1 MAWRLA
7 LGDILHTWDA
17 LAIGDKPTGRV
28 LLRSKNA
35 WHGNC
40 TVLDKTPKQL
50 PKRCHRHRFDSM
62 HLSLIRRTSMPP
74 TKRHLPRPYLLR
86 WCGSAL
92 TLAIGLAG
100 VQPAVASNSPPLA
113 ASAIATMDLSGLKSS
128 HSYTP
133 ALGESLE
140 RIVAKTMPESP
151 LSAQVLSQAF
161 VLLNPQAFGSSKPQR
176 THSTAT
182 LKVPNHN
189 QLMQLVLAR
198 NPAELAPAR
207 ATEAPPTK
215 VAATP
220 RPTEKRENWVRY
232 AGGPV
237 KSPANFDGST
247 AERSGWV
254 HYLGTAFTRN
264 RSGDAASRSE
274 TRSWVQYPSLGRATT
289 AQTEVSAD
297 SVKWVQYPS
306 VARAPAPAAQPE
318 TRLDTSGWV
327 RFVANRLYPQQQ
339 FAQLFD

>member
-1 MAWRLA
+1 
-7 LGDILHTWDA
+7 
-17 LAIGDKPTGRV
+17 
-28 LLRSKNA
+28 
-35 WHGNC
+35 
-40 TVLDKTPKQL
+40 
-50 PKRCHRHRFDSM
+50 
-62 HLSLIRRTSMPP
+62 MPP
-74 TKRHLPRPYLLR
+74 TQRHLPRPYLLR

-92 TLAIGLAG
+92 ALAIGLAG
-100 VQPAVASNSPPLA
+100 AHAAAASNALPLA
-113 ASAIATMDLSGLKSS
+113 ASPVAAMDLSGLKSS

-189 QLMQLVLAR
+189 QLLQLVLAR

-207 ATEAPPTK
+207 ATEPPPTK
-215 VAATP
+215 AAATP
-220 RPTEKRENWVRY
+220 RATEKRENWVRY
-232 AGGPV
+232 SGGPV

-247 AERSGWV
+247 PERSGWV

-264 RSGDAASRSE
+264 WSSDTANRSE
-274 TRSWVQYPSLGRATT
+274 TRAWVQYPSLGRATT
-289 AQTEVSAD
+289 APTEVGAD
-297 SVKWVQYPS
+297 SGKWVQYPS
-306 VARAPAPAAQPE
+306 VARAPAQAAQPE
-318 TRLDTSGWV
+318 ARLDTSGWV